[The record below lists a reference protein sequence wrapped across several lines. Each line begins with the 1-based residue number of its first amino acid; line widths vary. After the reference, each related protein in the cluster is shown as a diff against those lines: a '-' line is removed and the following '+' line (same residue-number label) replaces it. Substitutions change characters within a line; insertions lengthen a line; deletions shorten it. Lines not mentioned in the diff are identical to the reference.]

1 MVENLVYRESIRGSD
16 VEIMAASALLDNDI
30 YVTNNDY
37 RKPGSITREVRWNL
51 LRATTNPTATFH
63 ITNYGLQYE
72 PVVSMLN
79 SPYPTYATTDDIQPI
94 E

>member
-30 YVTNNDY
+30 YVANNDY

-63 ITNYGLQYE
+63 ITNYGHQYE